1 MSEDR
6 KSNEYLAQE
15 ISYVKERLV
24 SIEKKLDEK
33 YVSHETF
40 DLVVKG
46 LRADIISNKISSEEA
61 DTRLIKTAM
70 FFATPLYISVI
81 ALLFKI
87 LFN

>member
-1 MSEDR
+1 MNET
-6 KSNEYLAQE
+6 KSTEFLAQE
-15 ISYVKERLV
+15 ISYMKDRLL

-40 DLVVKG
+40 DLVITG
-46 LRADIISNKISSEEA
+46 LRLAISESRKSSEEA

-70 FFATPLYISVI
+70 FFATPLYIAVI
-81 ALLFKI
+81 GLLFKI

>member
-1 MSEDR
+1 MSEI
-6 KSNEYLAQE
+6 KSTEFLAQE
-15 ISYVKERLV
+15 ISYMKDRLL

-40 DLVVKG
+40 DLVITG
-46 LRADIISNKISSEEA
+46 LRTAVSESRKSSEEA

-70 FFATPLYISVI
+70 FFATPLYIAV
-81 ALLFKI
+81 LGLVFTT

>member
-1 MSEDR
+1 MAEQ
-6 KSNEYLAQE
+6 KSNELIALE
-15 ISYVKERLV
+15 ITLVKDRLL

-40 DLVVKG
+40 DLVITG
-46 LRADIISNKISSEEA
+46 LRTAISESRKSSEEA